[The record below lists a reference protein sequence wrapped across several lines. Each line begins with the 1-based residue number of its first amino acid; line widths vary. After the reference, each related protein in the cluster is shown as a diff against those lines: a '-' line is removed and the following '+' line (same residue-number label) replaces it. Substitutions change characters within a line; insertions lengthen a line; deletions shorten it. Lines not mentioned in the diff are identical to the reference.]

1 MQKKIFKRIPPEAKL
16 VALGNQFRR
25 DEPSSFWRFSTFFS
39 RLDRQEYSENFE
51 LEALCVMGLGRK
63 FMQNTEQLYT
73 SSGFHQTLTFPPVE
87 QWEDALLGDC
97 PRLAKRL
104 AAKSEVAN
112 QRCFV
117 FTAGG
122 VKVWLPKLELARKLF
137 FHAGFMVRAAYL
149 PNGLDNL
156 FQMRLGA
163 DKLSYDV
170 FTPSRTGV
178 PIAFLKQPAYR
189 EFFSW
194 LLVNKDIRNSFESI
208 WQALNAEQTIKNGYC
223 RWVFNFNPPTSIA
236 GVEAMFRGI
245 YNHEEKE
252 MLVWEI
258 ASLSG
263 LPYNTL
269 RTVIFNHPQLKQ
281 PVKNGDAVGG
291 GAGGDSPGAIEIDTE
306 DEPSGDN
313 ERVRIE
319 LPSESLSFDREIKTK
334 VNYKGQK
341 GYPGGKGGG
350 DSLSDAGTV
359 QVVSTKD
366 DVIDGCGRAGDFDLL
381 SGDYDKYK
389 DRFITLVEVINE
401 LSSRYDLKL
410 RKLNIQPL
418 PIVKRCSYHLM
429 RDGRPRCY
437 LIAKFQVS
445 GGSEVCL
452 LEIDTSDG
460 AALLSTLI
468 IKIHSDEVNLVSQ
481 IIQKTLKKSL
491 RWSGF
496 KNVQYTTVMHPKSS
510 FPFDKKQK
518 IYWSSRLN
526 EKIKRLAIE
535 LHRDV

>member
-1 MQKKIFKRIPPEAKL
+1 
-16 VALGNQFRR
+16 
-25 DEPSSFWRFSTFFS
+25 
-39 RLDRQEYSENFE
+39 
-51 LEALCVMGLGRK
+51 MGLGRK

-137 FHAGFMVRAAYL
+137 FHAGFMIRAAYL

-156 FQMRLGA
+156 FQVRLGA

-208 WQALNAEQTIKNGYC
+208 WQKLNAEQIIKNGYC
-223 RWVFNFNPPTSIA
+223 RWVFNFEPPAGIA

-263 LPYNTL
+263 LPYNSL
-269 RTVIFNHPQLKQ
+269 RTVIFSHPQLKQ
-281 PVKNGDAVGG
+281 PVKNGDAAGG
-291 GAGGDSPGAIEIDTE
+291 GSGGGSPATVEIDTE

-341 GYPGGKGGG
+341 GYPGGKGAGE
-350 DSLSDAGTV
+350 SLSNDGTV

-381 SGDYDKYK
+381 SSDSDKYK
-389 DRFITLVEVINE
+389 DRFIALIEVINE
-401 LSSRYDLKL
+401 LSNSFDLKL
-410 RKLNIQPL
+410 LRLNIEPL
-418 PIVKRCSYHLM
+418 PTVKRCSYHVM
-429 RDGRPRCY
+429 KDGRPRCY
-437 LIAKFQVS
+437 LVAKFQVS
-445 GGSEVCL
+445 GGADVCL

-468 IKIHSDEVNLVSQ
+468 IKTHSDEVNSINQ
-481 IIQKTLKKSL
+481 ILHKTLKKSL
-491 RWSGF
+491 RWTGLAKKISI
-496 KNVQYTTVMHPKSS
+496 TVMHPKSMYG
-510 FPFDKKQK
+510 FQGVQRENWK
-518 IYWSSRLN
+518 
-526 EKIKRLAIE
+526 KRLYRAIKLFIPDE
-535 LHRDV
+535 FRNK

>member
-1 MQKKIFKRIPPEAKL
+1 
-16 VALGNQFRR
+16 
-25 DEPSSFWRFSTFFS
+25 
-39 RLDRQEYSENFE
+39 
-51 LEALCVMGLGRK
+51 MGLGRK

-117 FTAGG
+117 FTSGG

-137 FHAGFMVRAAYL
+137 FHAGFMIRAAYL

-208 WQALNAEQTIKNGYC
+208 WQALNSEQTIKNGYC

-263 LPYNTL
+263 LPHNSL
-269 RTVIFNHPQLKQ
+269 RTVIFSHPQLKQ
-281 PVKNGDAVGG
+281 PVKNGDADGG
-291 GAGGDSPGAIEIDTE
+291 GAGGGSPTAIEIDTE
-306 DEPSGDN
+306 NEPSEDN

-341 GYPGGKGGG
+341 GYPGGKGVGE
-350 DSLSDAGTV
+350 SLSNDGAV
-359 QVVSTKD
+359 QAVSTKD
-366 DVIDGCGRAGDFDLL
+366 DVIDGCGRASDFDQLGLGQEGDTNRYAERFTALIDVIQQL
-381 SGDYDKYK
+381 SK
-389 DRFITLVEVINE
+389 DQRLEYLGTKIE
-401 LSSRYDLKL
+401 
-410 RKLNIQPL
+410 PL
-418 PIVKRCSYHLM
+418 PLVKRCSYHKM
-429 RDGRPRCY
+429 NDEQPRCY
-437 LIAKFQVS
+437 LLAKFKRAD
-445 GGSEVCL
+445 GEL
-452 LEIDTSDG
+452 RYILDIDTSDG
-460 AALLSTLI
+460 ARAISTLI
-468 IKIHSDEVNLVSQ
+468 LHSCPDFNELLE
-481 IIQKTLKKSL
+481 KTLVLTLRKSL
-491 RWSGF
+491 RWHVAKPLTFIAVKHPEF
-496 KNVQYTTVMHPKSS
+496 KMQDALNTKRIESWVVRLMSSLTVISK
-510 FPFDKKQK
+510 
-518 IYWSSRLN
+518 
-526 EKIKRLAIE
+526 
-535 LHRDV
+535 